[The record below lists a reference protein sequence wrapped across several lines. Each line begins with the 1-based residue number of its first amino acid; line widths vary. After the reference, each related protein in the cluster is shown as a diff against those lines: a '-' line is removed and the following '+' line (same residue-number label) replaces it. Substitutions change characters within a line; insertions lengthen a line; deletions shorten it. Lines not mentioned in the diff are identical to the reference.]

1 MRSYVSEVK
10 VYKRGKWRQYLI
22 TLKKGHEFKENEK
35 VIIFSEVEIDVYK
48 NELELRNTIIQNK
61 ENKIKELEQEK
72 VQLIKRLEKRN
83 DLLIE
88 TQQKVE
94 KSLVGISKLMGM
106 INRLTNRNLIDR
118 ITNKI
123 PPDIK
128 DIQAQKSTLII
139 ETAPQNPK
147 SK

>member
-48 NELELRNTIIQNK
+48 NELELRNTIIRNK
-61 ENKIKELEQEK
+61 ENEIKELEQEK
-72 VQLIKRLEKRN
+72 VQLIKRLEERS

-94 KSLVGISKLMGM
+94 KSLVGITKLMGM
-106 INRLTNRNLIDR
+106 LNRLTNRSLIDR

-123 PPDIK
+123 PQDIK
-128 DIQAQKSTLII
+128 DIQTQKPTLII
-139 ETAPQNPK
+139 ETPPQDPK